1 MKAITRFLAV
11 TLAVT
16 CIVSFCACKGDG
28 TEDLTN
34 SKVSQAPVEASG
46 VIINEYCS
54 KNTAVIY
61 DGDGDY
67 CDWVELYNTSGK
79 PFTLFGYFLS
89 DDETNKKKWAFPEN
103 TVIEPDAYLLVFLS
117 GKDRVSENGEL
128 HASFKLGGDDK
139 ILALYSGKGKAA
151 DIVEITKLKENTSY
165 GRSLDASG
173 FFYFAKP
180 TPGAANSTTGF
191 EKLSMEIPIADRE
204 VYISEVSAA
213 YETGNR
219 DKTLYDWIELYNNT
233 DKPVSLKGYGLC
245 KSLAGTVHIF
255 SSLSIPA
262 RTYATVYASGKETAN
277 KKKSDIYAPFTVDS
291 SGEDLYLL
299 RPDGT
304 IVDTFSTGK
313 LRIGVTS
320 GRSGGDMRFFY
331 SQPTPGKANSAQK
344 YTAYAA
350 APVFSP
356 DSATASAGD
365 SVALSTKTKGAQIRF
380 TTDGSDPKPNSQLYT
395 APITLNKTV
404 TVRAAAF
411 SDGLLRSDIASATYI
426 IGREHTL
433 PVVCIS
439 SDPDGLFGYKN
450 GILANG
456 PGYKAGEFPYVGA
469 NFWKDW
475 EREACVEY
483 FVNGKKELEFTA
495 GIMVFGQYS
504 RAYDQKSLSIHLRDS
519 YGTNEITYPFFK
531 GNPITT
537 VSDLV
542 LRAGGQDQSKTKI
555 RDAFCREVIE
565 GHTHNASMDFQP
577 VALYINGQYWGY
589 YDLREKINESY
600 FETHENI
607 NKDAVDIVKGDS
619 IELSGTIGRYMD
631 MIRYMKSHDI
641 TKPDVYNYV
650 TTQMDV
656 DNYIDFLITEI
667 FFCNTDTGNIKFYRG
682 YDNGDK
688 FKWVIFDM
696 DSTLS
701 SASINGGYNSM
712 WGLFNP
718 EGHGSGYNFSTYLQ
732 RTLLK
737 NDTFR
742 QKFINRYAELLNTAF
757 LTDRMTSVLDGILSE
772 IDPEIKNASTK
783 WTDDKYGDWKT
794 ESAFLRSIVSK
805 RREKAVQEFRKFF
818 QFSDEQMSEL
828 FPEG

>member
-1 MKAITRFLAV
+1 MKVFMRFPAI
-11 TLAVT
+11 TLAVAF
-16 CIVSFCACKGDG
+16 IASLCACGGDG
-28 TEDLTN
+28 ADDLTG
-34 SKVSQAPVEASG
+34 SGASQAQVEAAG

-54 KNTAVIY
+54 KNTCVIY
-61 DGDGDY
+61 DTDGDY
-67 CDWVELYNTSGK
+67 CDWVELYNTSDK

-89 DDETNKKKWAFPEN
+89 DDEADKKKWALPEN
-103 TVIEPDAYLLVFLS
+103 TVIEPKAYLLVFLS

-139 ILALYSGKGKAA
+139 IIALYNGRSKAV
-151 DIVEITKLKENTSY
+151 DIVELTELKENTSY

-173 FFYFAKP
+173 FLYFAKP
-180 TPGAANSTTGF
+180 TPGTANSSTGF
-191 EKLSMEIPIADRE
+191 EKLSMKIPLEERE

-245 KSLAGTVHIF
+245 KSLTGTVHIF
-255 SSLSIPA
+255 SSLSVPA
-262 RTYATVYASGKETAN
+262 RGYATVYASGKETASGE
-277 KKKSDIYAPFTVDS
+277 KSDTYAPFTVDS
-291 SGEDLYLL
+291 AGEDLYLL

-304 IVDTFSTGK
+304 PVDMFSTGK
-313 LRIGVTS
+313 LRIGISS
-320 GRSGGDMRFFY
+320 GRSGGDERFFY
-331 SQPTPGKANSAQK
+331 SDPTPGKANSAQK

-350 APVFSP
+350 VPVFSS
-356 DSATASAGD
+356 DTGIASAGD
-365 SVALSTKTKGAQIRF
+365 TVTLSTTTKGAQIRF
-380 TTDGSDPKPNSQLYT
+380 TTDGSEPNPNSRLYT
-395 APITLNKTV
+395 APITLSKTV

-411 SDGLLRSDIASATYI
+411 SDGLLRSDIVSSTFI
-426 IGREHTL
+426 IGTNHTL
-433 PVVCIS
+433 PVVCVS

-456 PGYKAGEFPYVGA
+456 PGYKSSEFPYVGA

-475 EREACVEY
+475 EREASVEY

-519 YGTNEITYPFFK
+519 YGTNEITYPFFNQ
-531 GNPITT
+531 NPVTT

-542 LRAGGQDQSKTKI
+542 LRAGGQDQSKAKI

-565 GHTHNASMDFQP
+565 GHTYNASMDFQP

-600 FETHENI
+600 FATHENI

-619 IELSGTIGRYMD
+619 IELSGTIDRYMD

-650 TTQMDV
+650 ASQMDV

-682 YDNGDK
+682 YENGDK

-696 DSTLS
+696 DVTLS
-701 SASINGGYNSM
+701 TASINGGYNSM

-732 RTLLK
+732 CTLIK

-757 LTDRMTSVLDGILSE
+757 LTDRMTFILDGILSE
-772 IDPEIKNASTK
+772 VDLEIKNASLK
-783 WTDDKYGDWKT
+783 WTDSKYGDWKT
-794 ESAFLRSIVSK
+794 ESALLRDIVTK
-805 RREKAVQEFRKFF
+805 RRAKAIQEFQKYFNL
-818 QFSDEQMSEL
+818 SDAKMSEL